1 MMELPP
7 NTQTDQRKI
16 EIPLSIKNIG
26 IFSGLAKWSRIVGIF
41 HIVLGILYCLS
52 VFLLLIPTV
61 IMGVF
66 FILLGTRLTNAS
78 AYLKYTLQEPEEETI
93 IQAFDNVRKYMFLNG
108 VMFIV
113 MSVIVLIIFAVVLVF
128 GIALFDIFS
137 EMTDSYVAVMSWIK

>member
-1 MMELPP
+1 MMELSP
-7 NTQTDQRKI
+7 NTQADQRKI
-16 EIPLSIKNIG
+16 EIPLSMKNID
-26 IFSGLAKWSRIVGIF
+26 ILSGLAKWSRIVGIF

-78 AYLKYTLQEPEEETI
+78 AYLKYCLQEPEEETI

-113 MSVIVLIIFAVVLVF
+113 MSVIVLIIFAVILVF

-137 EMTDSYVAVMSWIK
+137 EMTDSYVAVMTWIK

>member
-1 MMELPP
+1 MELSQ

-16 EIPLSIKNIG
+16 EIPLSMKNIG
-26 IFSGLAKWSRIVGIF
+26 ILSGLAKWSRIVGIF

-78 AYLKYTLQEPEEETI
+78 AYLKYCLQEPEEKTI

-137 EMTDSYVAVMSWIK
+137 EMTDSYVAVMTWIK

>member
-1 MMELPP
+1 MELSS

-16 EIPLSIKNIG
+16 EIPLSLKNIG
-26 IFSGLAKWSRIVGIF
+26 ILSGLAKWSRIVGIF

-78 AYLKYTLQEPEEETI
+78 AYLKYWLQEPEEETI

-137 EMTDSYVAVMSWIK
+137 EMTDSYVAVMTWIK

>member
-1 MMELPP
+1 MELPP

-78 AYLKYTLQEPEEETI
+78 AHLNYCLQEPEEETI
-93 IQAFDNVRKYMFLNG
+93 IHAFDNMRKYMFLNG
-108 VMFIV
+108 IMFIV
-113 MSVIVLIIFAVVLVF
+113 MFILVLIIFAVILVF

-137 EMTDSYVAVMSWIK
+137 EMTDSYVAVMTWIK